1 MIKHIVFFKINT
13 QNKSGDLIEL
23 KKMIE
28 NLGST
33 IPSIVSIEAGIN
45 FSPRDTAYDIALFAT
60 FRNKKGLSDYQE
72 HPEHLKLIQHLKQLN
87 RELVV
92 VDYEL

>member
-13 QNKSGDLIEL
+13 QNKENDLIEL

-28 NLGST
+28 ILGKT

-45 FSPRDTAYDIALFAT
+45 FNPRESAWDIALFAE
-60 FRNKKGLSDYQE
+60 FNDKQGLSEYQD
-72 HPEHLKLIQHLKQLN
+72 HPEHIKLIQHLKKLN
-87 RELVV
+87 REIVV
-92 VDYEL
+92 VDYEV

>member
-13 QNKSGDLIEL
+13 QNKDKDLLEL

-28 NLGST
+28 MLGKT

-45 FSPRDTAYDIALFAT
+45 FSPREAAWDIALFAV
-60 FRNKKGLSDYQE
+60 FNDKKGLSEYQE
-72 HPEHLKLIQHLKQLN
+72 HPEHIKLIHHLKKLN
-87 RELVV
+87 REIVV
-92 VDYEL
+92 VDYEV